1 MNPTL
6 GYRWRIWLFALLLV
20 PVWVGIGEAAELG
33 TADKPLHMM
42 FVPSGEA
49 QVILQG
55 GEDIAR
61 MLKKLTGLH
70 FKTSIATSYAA
81 VIEAMGAGKV
91 DIGWLATFAY
101 VLAKEKYDTDL
112 LLIVVRFGSPF
123 YRGQIVV
130 RADSGITTLEDLQ
143 GKRFAY
149 VDPVSTSGHLYPKTL
164 LMAKGLDPDRLFS
177 HSVFAGSHN
186 AVILSIMKGEVDAG
200 ATYDD
205 ARAAIAKDFPRVYD
219 QVRVVAYTQEIPND
233 TVTARKN
240 LDPELKKRIKEGL
253 LYLSKTPE
261 GSRLLKR
268 LYGISGLMDFDAF
281 FDPVRQARRL
291 LQLGPESVKSRKV
304 P

>member
-1 MNPTL
+1 MKPTL
-6 GYRWRIWLFALLLV
+6 GWRVWLLALLMI
-20 PVWVGIGEAAELG
+20 PLG
-33 TADKPLHMM
+33 TGAGQTAALGSADRPLHMM

-61 MLKKLTGLH
+61 LLKKFTGLH

-101 VLAKEKYDTDL
+101 VLAREKYDVDL

-164 LMAKGLDPDRLFS
+164 LMAKGLDPDRLFA
-177 HSVFAGSHN
+177 HAVFAGSHN

-205 ARAAIAKDFPRVYD
+205 ARAAIAKDFPEVYD
-219 QVRVVAYTQEIPND
+219 QVRVIAYTKEIPND

-240 LDPELKKRIKEGL
+240 LDPELKKRITEGL
-253 LYLSKTPE
+253 QYLAKTPE

-291 LQLGPESVKSRKV
+291 LKLAPDSLKSRKA

>member
-1 MNPTL
+1 MKPTL
-6 GYRWRIWLFALLLV
+6 GWRVWLLALLMI
-20 PVWVGIGEAAELG
+20 PLG
-33 TADKPLHMM
+33 TGAGQAAALGSAARPLHMM

-61 MLKKLTGLH
+61 LLKKFTGLH

-101 VLAKEKYDTDL
+101 VLAREKYDVDL

-164 LMAKGLDPDRLFS
+164 LMAKGLDPDRLFA
-177 HSVFAGSHN
+177 HAVFAGSHN

-205 ARAAIAKDFPRVYD
+205 ARAAIAKDFPEVYD
-219 QVRVVAYTQEIPND
+219 QVRVIAHTKEIPND

-240 LDPELKKRIKEGL
+240 LDPELKKRITEGL
-253 LYLSKTPE
+253 QYLAKTPE

-291 LQLGPESVKSRKV
+291 LKLAPESGRKN

>member
-1 MNPTL
+1 MKPTL
-6 GYRWRIWLFALLLV
+6 GWRVWLLALLMI
-20 PVWVGIGEAAELG
+20 PLG
-33 TADKPLHMM
+33 TGAGQAAALGSADRPLHMM

-61 MLKKLTGLH
+61 LLKKFTGLH

-101 VLAKEKYDTDL
+101 VLAREKYDVDL

-164 LMAKGLDPDRLFS
+164 LMAKGLDPDRLFA
-177 HSVFAGSHN
+177 HAVFAGSHN

-205 ARAAIAKDFPRVYD
+205 ARAAIAKDFPEVYD
-219 QVRVVAYTQEIPND
+219 RVRVIAYTKEIPND

-240 LDPELKKRIKEGL
+240 LDPELKKRITEGL
-253 LYLSKTPE
+253 QYLAKTPE

-291 LQLGPESVKSRKV
+291 LKLDPDSLKSRKA

>member
-1 MNPTL
+1 MKPTL
-6 GYRWRIWLFALLLV
+6 GWRVWLLALLMI
-20 PVWVGIGEAAELG
+20 PLG
-33 TADKPLHMM
+33 TGAGQAAALGSADRPLHMM

-61 MLKKLTGLH
+61 LLKKFTGLH

-101 VLAKEKYDTDL
+101 VLAREKYDVDL

-164 LMAKGLDPDRLFS
+164 LMAKGLDPDRLFA
-177 HSVFAGSHN
+177 HAVFAGSHN

-205 ARAAIAKDFPRVYD
+205 ARAAIAKDFPEVYD
-219 QVRVVAYTQEIPND
+219 QVRVIAHTKEIPND

-240 LDPELKKRIKEGL
+240 LDPELKKRITEGL
-253 LYLSKTPE
+253 QYLAKTPE

-291 LQLGPESVKSRKV
+291 LKLAPESGRKN

>member
-1 MNPTL
+1 MKPTL
-6 GYRWRIWLFALLLV
+6 GWSVWLLALLMI
-20 PVWVGIGEAAELG
+20 PLG
-33 TADKPLHMM
+33 TGAGQAAALGSADRPLHMM

-61 MLKKLTGLH
+61 LLKKFTGLH

-101 VLAKEKYDTDL
+101 VLAREKYDVDL

-164 LMAKGLDPDRLFS
+164 LMAKGLDPDRLFA
-177 HSVFAGSHN
+177 HAVFAGSHN

-205 ARAAIAKDFPRVYD
+205 ARAAIAKDFPEVYD
-219 QVRVVAYTQEIPND
+219 QVRVIAHTKEIPND

-253 LYLSKTPE
+253 QYLAKTPE

-291 LQLGPESVKSRKV
+291 LKLAPDSLKSRKA

>member
-1 MNPTL
+1 MKPTL
-6 GYRWRIWLFALLLV
+6 GWSVWLLALLMI
-20 PVWVGIGEAAELG
+20 PLG
-33 TADKPLHMM
+33 TGAGQAAALGSADRPLHMM

-61 MLKKLTGLH
+61 LLKKFTGLH

-101 VLAKEKYDTDL
+101 VLAREKYDVDL

-164 LMAKGLDPDRLFS
+164 LMAKGLDPDRLFK
-177 HSVFAGSHN
+177 HAVFAGSHN

-205 ARAAIAKDFPRVYD
+205 ARAAIAKDFPEVYD
-219 QVRVVAYTQEIPND
+219 QVRVIAHTKEIPND

-253 LYLSKTPE
+253 QYLAKTPE

-291 LQLGPESVKSRKV
+291 LKLAPDSLKSRKA

>member
-1 MNPTL
+1 MKPTL
-6 GYRWRIWLFALLLV
+6 GWRVWLLALLMI
-20 PVWVGIGEAAELG
+20 PLG
-33 TADKPLHMM
+33 TGAGQAAALGSADRPLHMM

-61 MLKKLTGLH
+61 LLKKFTGLH

-101 VLAKEKYDTDL
+101 VLAREKYDVDL

-164 LMAKGLDPDRLFS
+164 LMAKGLDPDRLFA
-177 HSVFAGSHN
+177 HAVFAGSHN

-205 ARAAIAKDFPRVYD
+205 ARAAIAKDFPEVYD
-219 QVRVVAYTQEIPND
+219 QVRVIAHTKEIPND

-253 LYLSKTPE
+253 QYLAKTPE

-291 LQLGPESVKSRKV
+291 LKLAPDSLKSRKA